1 MRTIAAE
8 TMPKLPADVVSLVAQ
23 GVYSLFEL
31 KDSTAKYLLT
41 TPQPAEFYLL
51 DEEGGIAVDPRITS
65 VQSAPIVAAISF
77 TRCEPPSE
85 TNGFWALPRFAVGGL
100 K

>member
-8 TMPKLPADVVSLVAQ
+8 SMPKLPADVVSLVAQ

-31 KDSTAKYLLT
+31 KGSAAKYLLT

-65 VQSAPIVAAISF
+65 VKGAPIVAAISF
-77 TRCEPPSE
+77 APREPSSD
-85 TNGFWALPRFAVGGL
+85 TNGFWALPRFAVGEL